1 MYDMASGDWE
11 FAYFIAEVTLNPDE
25 GSELRESDM
34 KNEASNNEMSHQ
46 MSLKG

>member
-1 MYDMASGDWE
+1 MPSGDWE
-11 FAYFIAEVTLNPDE
+11 FAYFIAEVTFNPDQ
-25 GSELRESDM
+25 GSELHESDM

>member
-1 MYDMASGDWE
+1 MASGDWE
-11 FAYFIAEVTLNPDE
+11 FAYFIAEVSFNPDQ
-25 GSELRESDM
+25 GSELHESDM